1 MYSSV
6 VDVSKDIRNF
16 IDTHWRLELSETDLI
31 EKIRSIFELPDN
43 RGLILRGYHF
53 SSTFK
58 RQLGKKR
65 VEFLIKILNEIDKE
79 LYGGLC

>member
-1 MYSSV
+1 MYRSV
-6 VDVSKDIRNF
+6 VDVSRDVISF
-16 IDTHWRLELSETDLI
+16 IDSHWRLELSETGLI
-31 EKIRSIFELPDN
+31 EKIQLIFELPNN